1 MTGLEEY
8 FADKAQLPV
17 KRATPKRVY
26 INNAAELLQ
35 NPVYTQALSLL
46 LFANENCERKEAFRP
61 EPVPVQQTTP
71 TPPAP
76 EIEEEEDEEEA
87 PKPKKGKKDKNKGQ
101 TSLFRFFEKVQNFGG
116 TVFNDEE

>member
-1 MTGLEEY
+1 MLENQEM
-8 FADKAQLPV
+8 
-17 KRATPKRVY
+17 REHE
-26 INNAAELLQ
+26 IH
-35 NPVYTQALSLL
+35 
-46 LFANENCERKEAFRP
+46 ENCERKEAFRP